1 MSVSRRSFLHGTG
14 AVIAAGSLSQVIR
27 SRASAQGAL
36 RSGGYGDLVP
46 DPSGVLDLP
55 AGFSYRIFSR
65 EGERLTGGG
74 VVPGSHDGMAAFSA
88 LFFGDFLVRN
98 HEIHP
103 EDAAEDGTVVVAQP
117 KGLTYDPDGA
127 GGTTTLLVRNGRL
140 VSHKIS
146 LAGTLDNCAG
156 GPTPWGTWLTCEES
170 SDTLSKPHGYVFE
183 VDPWRGGNPEP
194 IVAMGRFDHE
204 AVAFSR
210 DGTAFLTE
218 DAGEPYGLV
227 YRYQPRHRLRGR
239 GSLHA
244 GGVLTALQ
252 VEGVAS
258 DLSEVTEPGTVL
270 NAKWV
275 EVPNPNPGDDDAS
288 TREQGIGKG
297 ATPIQKAEGIW
308 TGRDGSLWFTSSYSV
323 GPTPEDPEDWPTAN
337 AHGGQIW
344 KYDPRKD
351 KLTLIT
357 QFAVDAPWDGPDNIT
372 VGPHGFAVACSD
384 GEDDQYLIGISE
396 DGRVWPLARNAN
408 GGDPMNADEFAG
420 ATFSPDG
427 RTLYVNIQGAPSFT
441 LAITG
446 PWR

>member
-1 MSVSRRSFLHGTG
+1 
-14 AVIAAGSLSQVIR
+14 
-27 SRASAQGAL
+27 
-36 RSGGYGDLVP
+36 
-46 DPSGVLDLP
+46 
-55 AGFSYRIFSR
+55 
-65 EGERLTGGG
+65 
-74 VVPGSHDGMAAFSA
+74 VPGSHDGMAAFSA

-98 HEIHP
+98 HEINP
-103 EDAAEDGTVVVAQP
+103 EDAEEDGIITVAKP
-117 KGLTYDPDGA
+117 KGLTYDQDGA
-127 GGTTTLLVRNGRL
+127 GGTTTLLVHRGRVL
-140 VSHKIS
+140 QQKVS

-156 GPTPWGTWLTCEES
+156 GATPWGTWLTCEES
-170 SDTLSKPHGYVFE
+170 TETLSKPHGYVFE

-194 IVAMGRFDHE
+194 IVAMGRFEHE
-204 AVAFSR
+204 AVAFGR
-210 DGTAFLTE
+210 DGTAYLTE

-227 YRYQPRHRLRGR
+227 YRFQPRNRLRGR

-252 VEGVAS
+252 VEGVTT
-258 DLSEVTEPGTVL
+258 DLSEVTEAGTVL

-275 EVPNPNPGDDDAS
+275 EVPNTNPGDSDAP

-308 TGRDGSLWFTSSYSV
+308 TGRDGSLWFTSSYAV
-323 GPTPEDPEDWPTAN
+323 GPNPEDPEDLPTAN
-337 AHGGQIW
+337 AHAGQIW

-357 QFAVDAPWDGPDNIT
+357 QFAVGSPWDGPDNIT
-372 VGPHGFAVACSD
+372 VGPHGFAVVCSD
-384 GEDDQYLIGISE
+384 GEDEQFLVGIAE
-396 DGRVWPLARNAN
+396 DGKVWPLARNAN
-408 GGDPMNADEFAG
+408 GDDEFAG

-427 RTLYVNIQGAPSFT
+427 RTLYVNIQAIPAFT